1 MIEYVIENLTFNLRL
16 KKVLNVGL
24 TKRKKIKVERLQFS
38 KVPRSLS
45 RMAGGDL
52 GGCILFHYQIFDDKA
67 LPLACIFSHV
77 E

>member
-1 MIEYVIENLTFNLRL
+1 MSDLQKE
-16 KKVLNVGL
+16 
-24 TKRKKIKVERLQFS
+24 KIKVERLQFS

-52 GGCILFHYQIFDDKA
+52 GGCILFHYQVFDNKTLTLAGIFTH
-67 LPLACIFSHV
+67 I

>member
-1 MIEYVIENLTFNLRL
+1 MSDLQKE
-16 KKVLNVGL
+16 
-24 TKRKKIKVERLQFS
+24 KIKVERLQFS

>member
-1 MIEYVIENLTFNLRL
+1 MSDLQKE
-16 KKVLNVGL
+16 
-24 TKRKKIKVERLQFS
+24 KIKVERLQFS

-67 LPLACIFSHV
+67 LPLAGIFTHV